1 MSDTQIILPKK
12 LKDLLRFAEDK
23 ALLEKCLNTIAAVYR
38 SQMLKR
44 YERFAAGGGDW
55 KPLSKATIQR
65 RRKGKGT
72 GSDRILIDTAGL
84 IHAVGSIVHVGAMVY
99 LTPHVGAKNT
109 INGSY
114 ITVGFSS
121 ASHDGGETY
130 NTIAA
135 LHQNGGWTVIAGKKV
150 FVPQR
155 KILVPPDNEQRQ
167 LLSRMVIK
175 VIMAEKGLN
184 K

>member
-1 MSDTQIILPKK
+1 MPDTQIILPKK

-84 IHAVGSIVHVGAMVY
+84 LHAVGTM
-99 LTPHVGAKNT
+99 THVGAKNT

-135 LHQNGGWTVIAGKKV
+135 LHQNGGWTIIGGKKV

-167 LLSRMVIK
+167 LLTRTVIK